1 MCNQVL
7 YNPFMQD
14 GMNALHLAAMGGHI
28 KTIQY
33 LAPKMASLLHS
44 TDHQGYTVLHF
55 AAEKGHAEVVRTL
68 IKEYDLDPTVRDKVR
83 FSMCAPNP
91 YECMGVT
98 WCVSE

>member
-1 MCNQVL
+1 MCNQVH
-7 YNPFMQD
+7 YIPFMQY
-14 GMNALHLAAMGGHI
+14 GMNALHQAAQGGHI

-83 FSMCAPNP
+83 FSVCSKSMWVHGC
-91 YECMGVT
+91 ELVC
-98 WCVSE
+98 E